1 LTTKMAIGIPSVFA
15 APGIGPIEEE
25 ADEGSYWITVCLTP
39 EMSRTHTDVEIMEFV
54 ANTIRNR
61 RAKLSDCSLYRPGN
75 RCISFATAQWLDDNM
90 LWYDAETVALHILTE
105 MELGNLTLSRGLL
118 FGSSNSR

>member
-1 LTTKMAIGIPSVFA
+1 MAIGIPSVFV

-25 ADEGSYWITVCLTP
+25 ADEDSYWITVRLTP
-39 EMSRTHTDVEIMEFV
+39 EMGRTHTDVEIMEFV

-61 RAKLSDCSLYRPGN
+61 RANIGDRSLYRPGN
-75 RCISFATAQWLDDNM
+75 RCISFATNKWVDDNV

-105 MELGNLTLSRGLL
+105 MELGNLTLSRGPL
-118 FGSSNSR
+118 FGPSDSR